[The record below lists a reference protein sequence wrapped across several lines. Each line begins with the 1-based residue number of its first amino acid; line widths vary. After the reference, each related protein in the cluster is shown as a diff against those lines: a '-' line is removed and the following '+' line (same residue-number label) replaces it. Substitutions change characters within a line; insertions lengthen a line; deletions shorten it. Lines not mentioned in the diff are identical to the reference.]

1 MENMVD
7 DNLGIGLALGS
18 LLSIPMAIGTVWF
31 LERSYNEGL
40 KGSQLV
46 SRGIIFGRTSSGAL
60 VSVSKFDQGR
70 QIRLR
75 LQNLEWKVYQLEQAY
90 SELKAG
96 YTVTQSRI
104 EKIES
109 ELVELWNVASKIPEL
124 RKKLEA
130 LHTKILVTKEENTPS
145 TT

>member
-1 MENMVD
+1 MAD

-31 LERSYNEGL
+31 LDRSYNEGL

-46 SRGIIFGRTSSGAL
+46 SRGIIFGRTSSGVL

-104 EKIES
+104 EKLES
-109 ELVELWNVASKIPEL
+109 ELEELWNIASKIPEL
-124 RKKLEA
+124 REKLEA
-130 LHTKILVTKEENTPS
+130 IHNKILFLCDENIPYS
-145 TT
+145 T